1 MLLISSLHKITNT
14 LYASYY
20 HNCAYEYLYC
30 IRKELL
36 GFLHPYTGTSDY
48 SSYYSIDG
56 WDVESFEFKWLKIY
70 SRLV

>member
-56 WDVESFEFKWLKIY
+56 
-70 SRLV
+70 